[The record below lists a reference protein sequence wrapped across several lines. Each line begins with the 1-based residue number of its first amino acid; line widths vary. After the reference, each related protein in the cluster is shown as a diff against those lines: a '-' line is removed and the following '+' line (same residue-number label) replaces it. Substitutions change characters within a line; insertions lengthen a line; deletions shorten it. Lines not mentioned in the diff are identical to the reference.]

1 MERGKYVEPGRTRE
15 TLPKIRRMLQNK
27 SRKPGQTAAVRSP
40 SGPQLTPAAIRT
52 NPSRH
57 CDRPVPPPPRSI
69 TGATRHGAP
78 HPPPRP
84 TPAQSHRTCSSP
96 AAQRCLRP
104 GTEGF
109 PLTPPR
115 SQPVWLWER
124 TPGRAATHGGKF
136 QLNSSPCL
144 LPNIPPG
151 ADALT
156 AAVSCGQGAAGAQ
169 PAAGSQPPPEHA
181 PTGLCPSARRGGR
194 ARFRGG
200 AGAVR
205 RGRVRLRSW
214 WRSLW
219 RLSPS
224 SLAVLTAGASGSG
237 RVCLCV
243 VLGCFLAAV
252 VGRVE
257 GRLCLENHG
266 IIE

>member
-1 MERGKYVEPGRTRE
+1 MERGKYVEPGRTWE

-144 LPNIPPG
+144 LPNIPPPVPMLLPRRSP
-151 ADALT
+151 ADRGRRARSLQR
-156 AAVSCGQGAAGAQ
+156 AANLHRSTHPPGSARP
-169 PAAGSQPPPEHA
+169 PAAAAA
-181 PTGLCPSARRGGR
+181 PGLE
-194 ARFRGG
+194 
-200 AGAVR
+200 AG
-205 RGRVRLRSW
+205 RGRCDE
-214 WRSLW
+214 
-219 RLSPS
+219 
-224 SLAVLTAGASGSG
+224 GGSGSG
-237 RVCLCV
+237 PGGEVC
-243 VLGCFLAAV
+243 G
-252 VGRVE
+252 G
-257 GRLCLENHG
+257 
-266 IIE
+266 

>member
-1 MERGKYVEPGRTRE
+1 MERGKYVEPGRTWE

-69 TGATRHGAP
+69 TGVTRHGAP

-124 TPGRAATHGGKF
+124 TPGRAATHGGEF

-144 LPNIPPG
+144 LPNIPPRSRCSYRG
-151 ADALT
+151 GLLR
-156 AAVSCGQGAAGAQ
+156 
-169 PAAGSQPPPEHA
+169 
-181 PTGLCPSARRGGR
+181 TGGGGR
-194 ARFRGG
+194 AACSGQPTSTG
-200 AGAVR
+200 ARTHRALPVR
-205 RGRVRLRSW
+205 PPRRPHPV
-214 WRSLW
+214 
-219 RLSPS
+219 
-224 SLAVLTAGASGSG
+224 
-237 RVCLCV
+237 
-243 VLGCFLAAV
+243 
-252 VGRVE
+252 
-257 GRLCLENHG
+257 
-266 IIE
+266 